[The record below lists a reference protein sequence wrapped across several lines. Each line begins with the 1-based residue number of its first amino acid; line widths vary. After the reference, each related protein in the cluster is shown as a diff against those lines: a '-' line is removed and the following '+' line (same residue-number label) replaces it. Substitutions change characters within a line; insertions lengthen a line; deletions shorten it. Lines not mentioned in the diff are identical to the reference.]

1 MSERTE
7 ALLRI
12 VIGIIS
18 GLILGLWK
26 IIVQVVVI
34 IHWIYVLVTGKR
46 NKELAK
52 FCNLWVTYVYNF
64 VRYITFTTN
73 KRPFPFNSLGKNIE
87 KVDMK
92 K

>member
-1 MSERTE
+1 MGERTE

-26 IIVQVVVI
+26 VIVQVVVI
-34 IHWIYVLVTGKR
+34 LHWFYVIITGKR
-46 NKELAK
+46 NKGMAD
-52 FCNLWVTYVYNF
+52 FCNRWVTYAYAF
-64 VRYITFTTN
+64 LRYMTFSTN
-73 KRPFPFNSLGKNIE
+73 KRPFPFDNFGKDIE

-92 K
+92 